1 MQSTQW
7 NWIKNWYQHTA
18 DYIYLFSETWT
29 FLWKNRSCPM
39 FSKPPVPANLFGC
52 TPTKL
57 AQQPA
62 RSATM
67 LYAGKLYGIGLDAHQ
82 YQENS
87 AAPDTTFYVLR
98 IGHVPY
104 TDAQWQN
111 PAWCQNIENR
121 IAAVRGQIFG
131 ISNAAAALYDVIEE
145 YSDDFPEMLQKEQ
158 MEQLNIIKGNCC
170 KLMRPSL
177 CCQEISKYYQKADV
191 SPETIFLDREMS
203 NFVESC
209 RNVLGRTVR
218 LRFSSEPYLSISV
231 NRNRFLC
238 AMLYIVSDLCRQF
251 PGHSDLNM
259 TASAQGEEVL
269 LTLLCEAEGTNDIPK
284 RHSAEPALYAPQLLT
299 PEEQVIRLFCQ
310 TYHITRF
317 TAVSENKST
326 CTLRFPPCPTSGPLH
341 LHSPIQKLQDDA
353 FSLYQLILSDIS
365 SYRFY

>member
-29 FLWKNRSCPM
+29 FLWKNRNCPM

-52 TPTKL
+52 TPAEL

-62 RSATM
+62 RNATM

-209 RNVLGRTVR
+209 R
-218 LRFSSEPYLSISV
+218 IS
-231 NRNRFLC
+231 C
-238 AMLYIVSDLCRQF
+238 Q
-251 PGHSDLNM
+251 
-259 TASAQGEEVL
+259 
-269 LTLLCEAEGTNDIPK
+269 K
-284 RHSAEPALYAPQLLT
+284 R
-299 PEEQVIRLFCQ
+299 
-310 TYHITRF
+310 TRF
-317 TAVSENKST
+317 QSET
-326 CTLRFPPCPTSGPLH
+326 RFEWKRVL
-341 LHSPIQKLQDDA
+341 K
-353 FSLYQLILSDIS
+353 
-365 SYRFY
+365 